1 MWNLKI
7 PLVQDD
13 LENPRAAS
21 ASTEPSEQATESTS
35 EFGEKTERAE
45 PNAYE
50 EGRMVSSPNG
60 CEN

>member
-1 MWNLKI
+1 L
-7 PLVQDD
+7 D
-13 LENPRAAS
+13 NPHSAAAS
-21 ASTEPSEQATESTS
+21 IEPSEQADQTEPTEPTEPTESTS

-45 PNAYE
+45 PNAYV